1 MSLITHIVHC
11 WHTSLWLC
19 IPGNWFRLKMVGFK
33 KKVKGYIEQYD
44 PNTRWK
50 RCQCLCYITTRDFWR
65 LDLHDSHKTDVVHWT
80 VFCNVLTI
88 LNNDYA
94 EKAHNVRG
102 RSAISGADLGLVWWH
117 LLCTVWLP
125 ILKEYSYTWTSGG
138 LREESLFK
146 AMSCL
151 SPSLL
156 STLDLPLLAFWGDKI
171 KRQLCIPTPKI
182 DLDS

>member
-1 MSLITHIVHC
+1 M
-11 WHTSLWLC
+11 
-19 IPGNWFRLKMVGFK
+19 
-33 KKVKGYIEQYD
+33 
-44 PNTRWK
+44 
-50 RCQCLCYITTRDFWR
+50 
-65 LDLHDSHKTDVVHWT
+65 VHWT
-80 VFCNVLTI
+80 VFCKVLTV

-156 STLDLPLLAFWGDKI
+156 STLDLPPLAFWRDKI
-171 KRQLCIPTPKI
+171 KRQLCIPTPKN
-182 DLDS
+182 DLDTYPPTCGRANLRHSICHGAECWKIKAVWFSVITQTDKLQLTDAGVSEVSNVLGCLYFLQCS